1 MKVKHIF
8 QKQSFQ
14 NSILQL
20 TLIKVITFV
29 YKVQHLKEQQQ
40 ICKTTRLFCLLYWS
54 LLSNPVHSAFAQVFQ
69 QRVLLNGFHV
79 IEHVG
84 EAPERE
90 GEMRSELWLVDRR
103 ISHHERFAQ
112 HQHWYLVWV
121 NSLKIMLEIKKML
134 TLLLNLNEIGRFGII
149 LCCNLLHTHTQ

>member
-1 MKVKHIF
+1 MLIYIKFKHNQFISCAERNYF
-8 QKQSFQ
+8 QY
-14 NSILQL
+14 IWHV
-20 TLIKVITFV
+20 IKYW

-40 ICKTTRLFCLLYWS
+40 ICKTTRSFCRIFWS

-69 QRVLLNGFHV
+69 QRVLVNGFHV

-90 GEMRSELWLVDRR
+90 GEMRGELWLVDRR
-103 ISHHERFAQ
+103 VSHHERFAQ

-121 NSLKIMLEIKKML
+121 NSLKIMLEKKIVN
-134 TLLLNLNEIGRFGII
+134 TFA
-149 LCCNLLHTHTQ
+149 